1 MRKLSL
7 LTLIL
12 VVACTTESGTTSTE
26 PTPTTGPST
35 TASVAPTSAGSSTTA
50 VEVGGC
56 GDGGE
61 MSEDGEVASADGN
74 ASDAE
79 QIGAITWE
87 TDPDCERFTIA
98 LVTAQAAPATS
109 VPTMSAEL
117 IRSSAVL
124 RVFLDLE
131 ATSVTDQLVQSG
143 LVDRIYIA
151 RRADRSLFVDFHLSS
166 PALARVSVE
175 ESPGQVLVELEPG
188 GSEYDGLSAFAQNVV
203 VITPTTGSVEVPTEI
218 AGYSRNFEAN
228 TLARI
233 SQGGTVLDEGFTTA
247 SDWVE
252 TWGEYSLSLDP
263 AGSGEAELFVGEQ
276 SAQDGSDHGVVIEIE
291 LP

>member
-1 MRKLSL
+1 
-7 LTLIL
+7 
-12 VVACTTESGTTSTE
+12 
-26 PTPTTGPST
+26 
-35 TASVAPTSAGSSTTA
+35 
-50 VEVGGC
+50 
-56 GDGGE
+56 
-61 MSEDGEVASADGN
+61 MSEEGEVASAESGS
-74 ASDAE
+74 SDAE

-87 TDPDCERFTIA
+87 TDPECERFTIDF
-98 LVTAQAAPATS
+98 VTAQAAPATS
-109 VPTMSAEL
+109 APAMSAEL

-143 LVDRIYIA
+143 LVDRVYVA
-151 RRADRSLFVDFHLSS
+151 RRADRSLFVDFHLAS

-188 GSEYDGLSAFAQNVV
+188 GSEYEGLSAFAQNVV

-276 SAQDGSDHGVVIEIE
+276 SAQDGSDRGVVIEIE